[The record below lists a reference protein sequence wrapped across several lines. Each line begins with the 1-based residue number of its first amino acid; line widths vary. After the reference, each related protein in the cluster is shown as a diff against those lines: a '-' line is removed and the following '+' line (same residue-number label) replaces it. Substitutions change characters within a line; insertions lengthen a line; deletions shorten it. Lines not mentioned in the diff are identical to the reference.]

1 MRSLFDIVVL
11 QCPQRTHCSKLTEG
25 YLSSIPFILIG
36 KSAIYGFFNRPFTF
50 NHLLKSWDR
59 LSCEVQYKH
68 FGTVLQMDL
77 NRVKF
82 GLWHNVLP
90 KVIFPF
96 AGDNEWIVLFK
107 AASACSRNCENLQC
121 HIYSNLNLE
130 GHNIIFLFHF
140 TLDLGDHTAIE

>member
-1 MRSLFDIVVL
+1 MGGGGAVQNRESPDFRSPEV
-11 QCPQRTHCSKLTEG
+11 
-25 YLSSIPFILIG
+25 G
-36 KSAIYGFFNRPFTF
+36 KYVNRPFTF
-50 NHLLKSWDR
+50 NHLLKSWYR

-68 FGTVLQMDL
+68 FGAVLQMDL

-130 GHNIIFLFHF
+130 GHNIIF
-140 TLDLGDHTAIE
+140 